1 MYFLKGTILL
11 ESSKMRYTGAN
22 NERFCKQWK
31 GISFCPPPLIGLLAE
46 VYPFPL
52 VGEFP
57 KPPAECWR
65 NSDRTPQNCDGYAS
79 LIKEKPEAGHYATA
93 SGFPNTLT
101 VLLLFLLLFLFFLFF
116 LFNLKQA
123 VHVGLDRLQFLVFLP
138 QPFEILIGGFF
149 LCQQISVLRLQHFDG
164 RQFFTPRASNARF
177 AASCKS
183 RSVSWAA
190 LNAGLSAALV
200 FR

>member
-1 MYFLKGTILL
+1 
-11 ESSKMRYTGAN
+11 MRYTGAN

-149 LCQQISVLRLQHFDG
+149 
-164 RQFFTPRASNARF
+164 F
-177 AASCKS
+177 AS
-183 RSVSWAA
+183 RSVYSACSTLTVGSFSHPGHQTPA
-190 LNAGLSAALV
+190 SPLHAKADLFHGLP
-200 FR
+200 